1 MTNDDD
7 LWNEML
13 DEFRAL
19 GGVANNIRLGE
30 GPFGRG
36 LFPIEP
42 AQPVEIFIPSY
53 MLIWI
58 EDVRFENDAFRLAES
73 ASRSPRIRAFLERY
87 EREFSWGP
95 GRADTEQFLHAMHAL
110 PERLKQFLTSQLAL
124 GDFFQPITPEVV
136 QNWFF
141 RARLLRSH
149 NRDVIIPIV
158 ELANHGGSV
167 RYDSLTGVGLKGT
180 FEGEVLVRYSE
191 PADCYDMFANW
202 TFAPREEIAFSLPL
216 GVEFGGQKFSIGRE
230 YGNTQMPYLP
240 KVTMDGGRIV
250 ASHLLLGHKRFPRV
264 PKGAFRKAMESTSLK
279 DVDEAFDY
287 ILMLNRQRF
296 LDLLAALDGVEL
308 PAAAALRRLAVNQ
321 LMALSQ
327 QYGARDL

>member
-1 MTNDDD
+1 MSDDS
-7 LWNEML
+7 LWNDML

-36 LFPIEP
+36 LFPIDP

-58 EDVRFENDAFRLAES
+58 EDVRFENDEFRLAES

-95 GRADTEQFLHAMHAL
+95 GHADTEAFLRMMQDL
-110 PERLKQFLTSQLAL
+110 PERLQRFLTDQLAL
-124 GDFFQPITPEVV
+124 GDFFQPIKPAVV

-141 RARLLRSH
+141 RTRLLRSR

-158 ELANHGGSV
+158 ELANHGGAA
-167 RYDSLTGVGLKGT
+167 RYESLTGVSLKGT

-191 PADCYDMFANW
+191 PADPYDMFANW
-202 TFAPREEIAFSLPL
+202 TFAPREEYAFSLPM
-216 GVEFGGQKFSIGRE
+216 GVAFGEQQFSIGRG
-230 YGNTQMPYLP
+230 YDNAQMPYLP
-240 KVTMDGGRIV
+240 SVTMDGGRIV
-250 ASHLLLGHKRFPRV
+250 LSHLLLGHKRFPRV
-264 PKGAFRKAMESTSLK
+264 PKGAFRKAMESTPLAN
-279 DVDEAFDY
+279 VDEAFDF

-296 LDLLAALDGVEL
+296 LDLLALLDGVEL
-308 PAAAALRRLAVNQ
+308 PTAAPLRRLAVNQ
-321 LMALSQ
+321 LMALSC
-327 QYGARDL
+327 QYGVRDL